1 MASSFAARGVEKPV
15 GVAAAA
21 PTFTQQMTAQFMAPA
36 KKEFSAQA
44 FVTDL
49 AIVRAP
55 ARRISRTA
63 TASIGHMTRVD
74 DRTRASPPRARA
86 RPQAS
91 GRASGFACTSHLL
104 CALRAP
110 ARPALTRALPP
121 SRNRVFTGRHLRSIA
136 KTATAPIERVKL
148 LIQTQDANPKVR
160 PPNSNEAQNRKP
172 RLPAFEP
179 IAPRD
184 ARSRARA
191 RAERETRA
199 RRARRTRPAFSC
211 PYLSVGLGPAPP
223 PPRPRP
229 RGRRRDGS
237 VAPPAK
243 RRRRRLSVS
252 AARERRFRASHLAVA
267 RQIFGD
273 LSCERAS
280 LEKGVFARFRKKF
293 FH

>member
-1 MASSFAARGVEKPV
+1 
-15 GVAAAA
+15 
-21 PTFTQQMTAQFMAPA
+21 
-36 KKEFSAQA
+36 
-44 FVTDL
+44 
-49 AIVRAP
+49 
-55 ARRISRTA
+55 
-63 TASIGHMTRVD
+63 MTRVD
-74 DRTRASPPRARA
+74 DRTRASPSRARA
-86 RPQAS
+86 RPRARPD
-91 GRASGFACTSHLL
+91 GRAKGLLCTSHLVMRSPRTRV
-104 CALRAP
+104 A
-110 ARPALTRALPP
+110 PALTRALPP
-121 SRNRVFTGRHLRSIA
+121 SRNRVFTGRHLRLYRQDRDRA
-136 KTATAPIERVKL
+136 HRARQAPHPDPGC
-148 LIQTQDANPKVR
+148 QPQGA
-160 PPNSNEAQNRKP
+160 PPPQLRTKRRTEKP

-179 IAPRD
+179 IAPSRSRDRARD
-184 ARSRARA
+184 ARRGAKRARDAREEHVPRSRAH
-191 RAERETRA
+191 T
-199 RRARRTRPAFSC
+199 C
-211 PYLSVGLGPAPP
+211 PSRSAPPP

>member
-1 MASSFAARGVEKPV
+1 MTERARRRR
-15 GVAAAA
+15 A
-21 PTFTQQMTAQFMAPA
+21 
-36 KKEFSAQA
+36 
-44 FVTDL
+44 L
-49 AIVRAP
+49 ARAP
-55 ARRISRTA
+55 ARVRTGA
-63 TASIGHMTRVD
+63 RRVCSAHLVMRSPRTRV
-74 DRTRASPPRARA
+74 A
-86 RPQAS
+86 
-91 GRASGFACTSHLL
+91 
-104 CALRAP
+104 
-110 ARPALTRALPP
+110 PALTRALPP
-121 SRNRVFTGRHLRSIA
+121 SRNRVFTGRHLRLYRQDRDRA
-136 KTATAPIERVKL
+136 HRARQAPHPDPGC
-148 LIQTQDANPKVR
+148 QPQGAP
-160 PPNSNEAQNRKP
+160 PPNFERSAEPKNRACL
-172 RLPAFEP
+172 RFRTDCALA
-179 IAPRD
+179 I
-184 ARSRARA
+184 ARSRARRAA
-191 RAERETRA
+191 RSETRA

-211 PYLSVGLGPAPP
+211 PYLSVALGPAPP